1 MKAAIALFLVALMI
15 LPVLWRVR
23 IVLTRATA
31 AKDATRADDEA
42 AGGSPPPP

>member
-23 IVLTRATA
+23 IMLTRAATARDA
-31 AKDATRADDEA
+31 AKTDEED
-42 AGGSPPPP
+42 GSGSPSPS